1 MDDNTS
7 GINTLGSARP
17 KNLEPNNV
25 IALRR
30 FGRPVKAARRPR
42 VALYS
47 HDTMGLGHLRRN
59 LLVANALARSSLRA
73 IPLLIAGVREATAF
87 AMPPGTDCLT
97 LPALRKSSTG
107 QYEARSLDVSIV
119 DIIAIR
125 ERIIRAA
132 LEAFQPDVLIVD
144 NVPRGAQKELEATL
158 RHLRNAGRTRCV
170 LGLRDVIDE
179 PPVVKREW
187 SRLANEDAIRDFYDE
202 VWAYSDPTV
211 YNLVREYQFSKEV
224 EAKIR
229 FTGYLDQRA
238 RFGLSGE
245 PEPCPLAAHDL
256 STGEYVLCTVGGGQD
271 GANLAEAFVQ
281 AELPDD
287 MAGVIL
293 TGPFMPKELLLRLRQ
308 LASAN
313 PRMRVIEF
321 FAEPAHLM
329 RGAAKVIIMGG
340 YNSACEALSFEKPM
354 LIVPRVKPRQEQMI
368 RAQALHA
375 MGVADLLCPEQLS
388 PEALTRW
395 LSHHQPQP
403 KIHGRIDFNGL
414 GMLSAM
420 LGRLVSNPSLE
431 ASISES

>member
-1 MDDNTS
+1 
-7 GINTLGSARP
+7 
-17 KNLEPNNV
+17 
-25 IALRR
+25 
-30 FGRPVKAARRPR
+30 
-42 VALYS
+42 
-47 HDTMGLGHLRRN
+47 MGLGHLRRN
-59 LLVANALARSSLRA
+59 LLVANALVCSPLRA

-107 QYEARSLDVSIV
+107 QYEARSLDVSIA

-125 ERIIRAA
+125 ERVIRAA
-132 LEAFQPDVLIVD
+132 LEAFEPDVLIVD
-144 NVPRGAQKELEATL
+144 NVPRGALRELETTL
-158 RHLRNAGRTRCV
+158 WHLRNAGRTRCV

-179 PPVVKREW
+179 PDVVKREW
-187 SRLANEDAIRDFYDE
+187 SRLANEDAICDFYDE

-211 YNLVREYQFSKEV
+211 YNLVREYQFSEEV
-224 EAKIR
+224 ASKVR

-245 PEPCPLAAHDL
+245 NEPCPLAAHDL
-256 STGEYVLCTVGGGQD
+256 RAGEYLLCTVGGGQD

-281 AELPDD
+281 AELPD
-287 MAGVIL
+287 AVTGVIL

-313 PRMRVIEF
+313 RRMRVIEF

-375 MGVADLLCPEQLS
+375 MGFADLLYPEQLN
-388 PEALTRW
+388 PDALTRW
-395 LSHHQPQP
+395 LSHDRPPP
-403 KIHGRIDFNGL
+403 KVHGRIDFNGL
-414 GMLSAM
+414 SAVSAM
-420 LGRLVSNPSLE
+420 LERLLSNPSRE
-431 ASISES
+431 ATNSEP